1 MASSFT
7 ETFDS
12 EKGAPGLGS
21 FTIEFRPGTQH
32 ILGPHVTRTAQV
44 AGGPTYNW
52 RNDTLVVTSTDL
64 GPSASRSDILSAA
77 LFSGR
82 IEQFGLPI
90 GVDAGGETWSI
101 SGPSILAWWGGGDPA
116 FATVGGLLVEDAT
129 KSLALLLLLCINN
142 HQGLTYSV
150 DASVSSNALGVEFE
164 AQDPLR
170 DFVNKAIRATTDAT
184 EYRCSPAGSIIF
196 AARGDDA
203 AFRQTPQVMF
213 TSQPITMRDGDLWC
227 FQVSGRVEF
236 DYSLEAL
243 SANASDATHS
253 YISDTDF
260 GDRLYYDFGGT
271 NVATESVKFG
281 DRPENNNLNTSDQLA
296 SVFCRKER
304 MSLQVQA
311 YSLKNYMNAGDHVW
325 VNCPEAFLEDAAENI
340 NCAGEETHPIK
351 LRSSGMT
358 CPVRDTHGVYVI
370 HNATQYGGENATERL
385 NDYVEFAGDADPA
398 RVEFDPAPPMRKLVN
413 GRAWRPGFAI

>member
-1 MASSFT
+1 MSSFT

-21 FTIEFRPGTQH
+21 FSIEFRPGTQH
-32 ILGPHVTRTAQV
+32 ILGPHVTRTTQV

-52 RNDTLVVTSTDL
+52 RNDTIVITSTDL
-64 GPSASRSDILSAA
+64 GPSASRSDVLSAA

-82 IEQFGLPI
+82 LLTFDIPI
-90 GVDAGGETWSI
+90 GIDNGSTWSVG
-101 SGPSILAWWGGGDPA
+101 GPSILAWWGGTDPA

-129 KSLALLLLLCINN
+129 KSLALLLLLCIGN
-142 HQGLTYSV
+142 HQGLTYTV
-150 DASVSSNALGVEFE
+150 DGSVSTNALGVEFE

-170 DFVNKAIRATTDAT
+170 DFVNKAIRATTTAT
-184 EYRCSPAGSIIF
+184 EYRATPAGNVIF

-203 AFRQTPQVMF
+203 AYRQTPQVMF
-213 TSQPITMRDGDLWC
+213 TSQPITMRDGDLWS
-227 FQVSGRVEF
+227 FQVTGRVTF

-271 NVATESVKFG
+271 DVAVESVKFG
-281 DRPENNNLNTSDQLA
+281 DKPENNNLNTSDQLA

-304 MSLQVQA
+304 MSLNVKA
-311 YSLKNYMNAGDHVW
+311 YSLKEYMNAGDYVW

-340 NCAGEETHPIK
+340 NFAGEETHPIK
-351 LRSSGMT
+351 LRTASMS
-358 CPVRDTHGVYVI
+358 CPVRSTQGVYVI
-370 HNATQYGGENATERL
+370 HNATQYGGENAVERL
-385 NDYVEFAGDADPA
+385 NDYVMFADDTQTAS
-398 RVEFDPAPPMRKLVN
+398 VEFDPAPPMRKLVR
-413 GRAWRPGFAI
+413 GRRWRSGFSDA